1 MFEEPLEENIQQ
13 DLEKEAYERKKIS
26 LRRMTIFIWI
36 INVGLA
42 IYVVTQIIAYV
53 ERLLNS

>member
-36 INVGLA
+36 VNVGLA
-42 IYVVTQIIAYV
+42 IYVVTQIITYV
-53 ERLLNS
+53 ERLLNT

>member
-26 LRRMTIFIWI
+26 LRRMTIFIWVV
-36 INVGLA
+36 NVGLA

-53 ERLLNS
+53 ERILNS

>member
-13 DLEKEAYERKKIS
+13 DLEKEAYERKKTS

-36 INVGLA
+36 VNIGLA
-42 IYVVTQIIAYV
+42 IYVIFQMIAYV
-53 ERLLNS
+53 ERLLNN

>member
-13 DLEKEAYERKKIS
+13 DLEKEAYERKKTS

-36 INVGLA
+36 VNIGLA
-42 IYVVTQIIAYV
+42 IYVVNQIIAYV
-53 ERLLNS
+53 ERLLNT

>member
-13 DLEKEAYERKKIS
+13 DLEKEVYERKKTS

-36 INVGLA
+36 VNIGLA

-53 ERLLNS
+53 ERLLNT

>member
-36 INVGLA
+36 VNVGLA

>member
-13 DLEKEAYERKKIS
+13 DLEKEAYERKKTS
-26 LRRMTIFIWI
+26 LRRMTIFIWMVNI
-36 INVGLA
+36 GLA

-53 ERLLNS
+53 ERLLNT

>member
-13 DLEKEAYERKKIS
+13 GLEKEAYERKKTS

-36 INVGLA
+36 VNIGLA

-53 ERLLNS
+53 ERLLNT

>member
-13 DLEKEAYERKKIS
+13 DLEKEAYERKKTS

-36 INVGLA
+36 VNVGLA

-53 ERLLNS
+53 ERLLNT

>member
-13 DLEKEAYERKKIS
+13 DLEKEAYERKKTSIQ
-26 LRRMTIFIWI
+26 RMTIFIWI
-36 INVGLA
+36 VNIGLA

-53 ERLLNS
+53 ERLLNT

>member
-13 DLEKEAYERKKIS
+13 DLEKEAYERNKTS

-36 INVGLA
+36 VNIGLA

-53 ERLLNS
+53 ERLLNT